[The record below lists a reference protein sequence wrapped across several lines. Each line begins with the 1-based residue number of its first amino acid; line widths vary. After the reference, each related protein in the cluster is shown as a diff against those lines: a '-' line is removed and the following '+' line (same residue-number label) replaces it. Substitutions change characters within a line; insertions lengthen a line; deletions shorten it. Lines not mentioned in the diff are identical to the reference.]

1 MSAIL
6 AIGEGLE
13 MPKLEKEISDR
24 AGDFVALSMKRW
36 IKDTQLLPYVELS
49 FFKN

>member
-1 MSAIL
+1 MPLNKKTIFLRSHLPPMSAIL

-24 AGDFVALSMKRW
+24 AGDFVALSMKR
-36 IKDTQLLPYVELS
+36 
-49 FFKN
+49 